1 MAADCRA
8 RCVDGADLGVAE
20 HAATIANADPRCP
33 VHGNPDAVARYI
45 AALERVAQLARAVR
59 LEQIEYGPSHTASL
73 DELDQALSTLDL
85 ED

>member
-1 MAADCRA
+1 MATDCEA

-33 VHGNPDAVARYI
+33 VHGDPDAVVRYI
-45 AALERVAQLARAVR
+45 AALERVAQAARGAEADPDTRMWTALRTPLQAALA
-59 LEQIEYGPSHTASL
+59 
-73 DELDQALSTLDL
+73 ELDK